1 MTDTDLTAN
10 NLSEN
15 AKRREDVEWLRE
27 LLYKSPKKF
36 EDVGNAYKAAL
47 RSDEENIKN
56 QAAYYLDIIAE
67 IKKDE
72 DTKEKVRKEKELSMH
87 KLEKDVRR
95 LEKQALK
102 LTEKGE
108 REKAEKIINKA
119 DEKRETL
126 HNMQNSGEKDILN
139 NNKANSPTSGQMLH
153 TKTNRENSMD

>member
-15 AKRREDVEWLRE
+15 TKRREDVEWLRS
-27 LLYKSPKKF
+27 LLYKNPKKF

-87 KLEKDVRR
+87 KLAKDVRR

-119 DEKRETL
+119 DEKRKTL
-126 HNMQNSGEKDILN
+126 HNLQSTEQDNPNSNQADSQTNGNILR
-139 NNKANSPTSGQMLH
+139 